1 MKTMKKVGALLLAA
15 AMGLT
20 MFAGCAKTLPT
31 ITVESAEDLAELKIG
46 VQSGTTGQYTAEDLS
61 ADALNNVKGYKS
73 GMDAA
78 LDLKVGGID
87 CIIID
92 ELPAQSI
99 VAQNPELT
107 IIDLGF
113 EPEDYAIAVKKGNT
127 ELLDSINATIQRMKE
142 DGTFDALNE
151 TFATAAWKEFAD
163 PSAENTEVIKMGTNA
178 AFPPFEYLDGTDIV
192 GFDICMS
199 QQIAGD
205 MGKKLQIENMEF
217 ESLIMALQTDNVD
230 FVAAGMT
237 VNEERLAEVDFSETY
252 YSSKQVV
259 IVRK

>member
-1 MKTMKKVGALLLAA
+1 MKKVSALLLAVVMA
-15 AMGLT
+15 LT
-20 MFAGCAKTLPT
+20 LFVGCNNEVAKIE
-31 ITVESAEDLAELKIG
+31 ITKAEDLQNLKIG
-46 VQSGTTGQYTAEDLS
+46 VQAGTTGQYTAEDNS
-61 ADALNNVKGYKS
+61 ADPANNVKAYKS

-78 LDLKVGGID
+78 LDLKVGGVD
-87 CIIID
+87 CVIID
-92 ELPAQSI
+92 ELPALAI
-99 VAQNPELT
+99 VAQNPELE

-127 ELLDSINATIQRMKE
+127 ELLNSINATIQRMKE

-151 TFATAAWKEFAD
+151 TFASGTWKEFTD
-163 PSAENTEVIKMGTNA
+163 PSAENTEEIKMGTNA
-178 AFPPFEYLDGTDIV
+178 SFLPFEYLDGTDIV

-199 QQIAGD
+199 QQIAAD
-205 MGKKLQIENMEF
+205 AGKKLKIENMEF
-217 ESLIMALQTDNVD
+217 DSLLMALQTDSID

-237 VNEERLAEVDFSETY
+237 VKPERLEEADFSETY